1 MRQEDKEVDGFELE
15 RQEERKRESELIEED
30 DEEIHDLDGK
40 PAFEREEERTRLV
53 SGAMRKILERDHIVI
68 NDIGLSRHEQRAL
81 DAFKTAV
88 EGRDQEHH
96 TFVFAEDRR
105 ALLEQA
111 LAVLQPDIVGLE
123 QIGGDDFETL
133 VKEVAELRAKL
144 NTLQDAQAEVEHH
157 ADKGD
162 KGEAGDT
169 DDKPGA
175 PKEDDTSLTGPE
187 RTIAKP
193 ASSLSGP
200 ELKEEKKAPS
210 SLTNGPE
217 VKGDKKPATTLVG
230 PELKAEPKPPTSLGD
245 PKEIDEAA
253 KKPWWRR
260 LTGG

>member
-30 DEEIHDLDGK
+30 EEEIHDLDAK

-68 NDIGLSRHEQRAL
+68 NDLGLSRHEQRAL

-105 ALLEQA
+105 TLLEQA
-111 LAVLQPDIVGLE
+111 LAVLQPDIIGLE
-123 QIGGDDFETL
+123 KLGGDAFETL

-144 NTLQDAQAEVEHH
+144 NTLQDSQAEVEHH
-157 ADKGD
+157 ADKGE

-169 DDKPGA
+169 DDKPDA
-175 PKEDDTSLTGPE
+175 PKDDDTSLTGPE
-187 RTIAKP
+187 RKIAKP
-193 ASSLSGP
+193 ASSLTS
-200 ELKEEKKAPS
+200 
-210 SLTNGPE
+210 GPE
-217 VKGDKKPATTLVG
+217 VKEDKKPASSLVG